1 MKGVRL
7 GALLLGVLLMVVGV
21 GDLKDLR
28 DAVVKIRSGDAVGR
42 GVVVRRFEVNSR
54 MTMITLYPFGN
65 R

>member
-42 GVVVRRFEVNSR
+42 GVVVRR
-54 MTMITLYPFGN
+54 
-65 R
+65 